1 MGALRAY
8 LADRYAPSS
17 ANTMLS
23 AVRGVLRSAWRT
35 GELDTDTYLRTV
47 DVPRVQG
54 SRLPAGQTLSS
65 GEIRALFE
73 VCASDRGAAGSR
85 DAAAFALMFGAGLR
99 RSEAASVQLD
109 DYDPE
114 TGALTITGKGNRQR
128 MVYATGGGAQ
138 ALQAWL
144 AVRGNHSGALL
155 CPVDKAAGVQP
166 RAMTAQALMYRLKRR
181 CHQAGI
187 EPCSPHDLRRTFV
200 SELLDAGADIATV
213 QALAGHQSPATE
225 VVLAQ
230 GFSEVGFGDHVL
242 GGVRLEVGQVLNHL

>member
-1 MGALRAY
+1 M
-8 LADRYAPSS
+8 
-17 ANTMLS
+17 
-23 AVRGVLRSAWRT
+23 LRSAWRA
-35 GELDTDTYLRTV
+35 GEVDTDTYLRTV
-47 DVPRVQG
+47 DLPRVRG
-54 SRLPAGQTLSS
+54 SRLPAGRALSS
-65 GEIRALFE
+65 GEIRALFDA
-73 VCASDRGAAGSR
+73 CASDRNPAGSR

-138 ALQAWL
+138 ALEAWL
-144 AVRGNHSGALL
+144 VARGNHSGALL
-155 CPVDKAAGVQP
+155 CPVNKAGAVQP
-166 RAMTAQALMYRLKRR
+166 RAMTAQALMCRLKRR

-213 QALAGHQSPATE
+213 QQLVGHQSPTTTARYDRRGE
-225 VVLAQ
+225 RVKKRAAEMLVVPYQ
-230 GFSEVGFGDHVL
+230 PTPINDE
-242 GGVRLEVGQVLNHL
+242 

>member
-35 GELDTDTYLRTV
+35 GELDTDPYLRTV

-54 SRLPAGQTLSS
+54 SRLPAGRVLSS
-65 GEIRALFE
+65 GEIRALFDA
-73 VCASDRGAAGSR
+73 CSTNRSPAGSR

-138 ALQAWL
+138 ALPAWL
-144 AVRGNHSGALL
+144 AARGTHPGALL
-155 CPVDKAAGVQP
+155 CPVDKAGSVQP
-166 RAMTAQALMYRLKRR
+166 RAIRSYPNCWMLGRTSRR
-181 CHQAGI
+181 CSSSPGTKAPPPRHGMTGGGI
-187 EPCSPHDLRRTFV
+187 
-200 SELLDAGADIATV
+200 G
-213 QALAGHQSPATE
+213 
-225 VVLAQ
+225 
-230 GFSEVGFGDHVL
+230 
-242 GGVRLEVGQVLNHL
+242 